1 MARIA
6 ILTHEHDGFA
16 TREYLLKSLTPHW
29 EDAGHSI
36 AVVDGLQDW
45 PDADLAILHVD
56 HSLVPQAY
64 AQACAR
70 YARVINGRALDIRK
84 RHVSR
89 ILLRRDSDWTGPVII
104 KTNLNHGGMSEMNY
118 FQQKR
123 KAGHHDIRPTP
134 DMVFSTESYTILPDK
149 EAVNS
154 AFWDH
159 PGIVVEPFLPEQDE
173 RGYWMRV
180 WIFLGRQERSSRYV
194 ATDPLVKGANIIGR
208 EECDVPPEIRAE
220 RERLGFD
227 YGKFDFVVHQGRPI
241 LLDANRTPANPS
253 PTLRPGMAEANARLA
268 RGLDDWVRGA

>member
-6 ILTHEHDGFA
+6 ILTHEHDAFA
-16 TREYLLKSLTPHW
+16 TREYLLKSLLPHW

-64 AQACAR
+64 AQACMR

-104 KTNLNHGGMSEMNY
+104 KTNLNHGGMSEMHC

-123 KAGHHDIRPTP
+123 KAGHHDIKPTP
-134 DMVFSTESYTILPDK
+134 DMVFSTEPYTILPDK
-149 EAVNS
+149 EAVNP

-159 PGIVVEPFLPEQDE
+159 PGLVIEPFLAEGDQ
-173 RGYWMRV
+173 RGYSMRTWV
-180 WIFLGRQERSSRYV
+180 FLGAAERSSRFF
-194 ATDPLVKGANIIGR
+194 ATDPLVKSANIVAR
-208 EECDVPPEIRAE
+208 EPCAIPDEIRAE
-220 RERLGFD
+220 RLRLGFD
-227 YGKFDFVVHQGRPI
+227 YGKFDFVVHEGRPI
-241 LLDANRTPANPS
+241 LLDANRTPFAPS
-253 PTLRPGMAEANARLA
+253 AAARPDIAAANALLA
-268 RGLDDWVRGA
+268 RGLMDWIGT